1 MGYEEEEL
9 TSEEI
14 IQLLNLAVE
23 NDRVDIV
30 KEMLLQY
37 PNYLNGIPFSSQQ
50 SQKTPL
56 HISIINGSISTLNC
70 LLRMGANPYHNNI
83 KSFTYVSKKEFDI
96 KQAFFMELVR
106 VMNIGYIDRIIDIL
120 NCGYIPDNS
129 IIDWIPEEDGNENG
143 LEDKI

>member
-1 MGYEEEEL
+1 MG
-9 TSEEI
+9 
-14 IQLLNLAVE
+14 
-23 NDRVDIV
+23 
-30 KEMLLQY
+30 
-37 PNYLNGIPFSSQQ
+37 
-50 SQKTPL
+50 
-56 HISIINGSISTLNC
+56 NGSISTLNC

-129 IIDWIPEEDGNENG
+129 IIDWIPEDSNG
-143 LEDKI
+143 LEDKIMNLFYDYNVIPKKEKDIEEENENDDDDDNKS